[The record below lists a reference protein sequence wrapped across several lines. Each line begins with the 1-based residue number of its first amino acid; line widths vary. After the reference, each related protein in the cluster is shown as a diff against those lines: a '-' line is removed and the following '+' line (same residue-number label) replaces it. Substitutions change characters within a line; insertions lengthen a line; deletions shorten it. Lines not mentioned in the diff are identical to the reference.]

1 MAAAPVRW
9 LKIALRNLD
18 EELTHIASDD
28 PKSARAVLHRIAD
41 AISLLSTQPSLGRP
55 GRVPGTR
62 ELIVPKTRYL
72 IPYRLRRGTI
82 EILRIFHASR
92 RPPRRC

>member
-9 LKIALRNLD
+9 LKTALKNLD
-18 EELTHIASDD
+18 EELGYIASDD
-28 PKSARAVLHRIAD
+28 PKTARAVLHRITD
-41 AISLLSTQPSLGRP
+41 AISLLSTQPSMGRP

-62 ELIVPKTRYL
+62 ELIVQKTRYL

-82 EILRIFHASR
+82 EILRIFHTSR
-92 RPPRRC
+92 RPPKH